1 MMKMGSQANGGCKSG
16 GTVGGRRLAALA
28 VIALG
33 IACANAHNYLDPDG
47 PRYTGGPGPRVD
59 APIGRELR
67 VVTFNVEYG
76 QRIEEAIA
84 ALGVPELRRADVIAL
99 QAMDAPGVASI
110 AERLGMNYVYYPASR
125 PAKKRRDFGNAIL
138 SPWAIE
144 SSRKVLLP
152 GRSRGAEQAR
162 AAVYAT
168 VRIGAYGIG
177 VYSVHLTS
185 PFGMGGGGR
194 ARQADAV
201 IADAEALAI
210 PVVVAGDF
218 NSGSVGQSFAAR
230 GFTWITRSVG
240 HTVGPFSFDHIFVRS
255 LRLAD
260 PASVGVAKGGPRAS
274 DHWPVWGL
282 LVDDRASASP
292 PAAP

>member
-1 MMKMGSQANGGCKSG
+1 M
-16 GTVGGRRLAALA
+16 A
-28 VIALG
+28 VAVVAIGL
-33 IACANAHNYLDPDG
+33 ACANAHNYLDPDG
-47 PRYTGGPGPRVD
+47 PRYTGGPGPPVD
-59 APIGRELR
+59 APAGRELR
-67 VVTFNVEYG
+67 VVTLNVEYG

-84 ALGVPELRRADVIAL
+84 ALSVSPLRSADVITL
-99 QAMDAPGVASI
+99 QEMDASGVASI

-125 PAKKRRDFGNAIL
+125 PAKTRRDFGNAIL

-201 IADAEALAI
+201 IADAEAMAI

-218 NSGSVGQSFAAR
+218 NSGSVGQRFAAR
-230 GFTWITRSVG
+230 GFTWITRTVG
-240 HTVGPFSFDHIFVRS
+240 HTVGLFSFDHIFVRG
-255 LRLAD
+255 LRLAE
-260 PASVGVAKGGPRAS
+260 PASVGVAKAGPRAS
-274 DHWPVWGL
+274 DHWPVWTL
-282 LVDDRASASP
+282 LVDDRASNGPPASP
-292 PAAP
+292 